1 MTSEIEVTTT
11 QPSQIVDAELV
22 DEESIPPRLT
32 IGSIGGLILR
42 PPQKKLSYLN
52 TMIYGESGVGKT
64 LLGGMSAFVPEM
76 APLLVIDIEGGT
88 HTLSHLDTDQIL
100 VVPDPDEQRPLK
112 WVDIQKIYDDL
123 YKMRHPFKTVMVDS
137 GTEAQA
143 LNIGHLLGYNEK
155 INIAADLPKFEEWNE
170 TTTQMRR
177 FFRAFRDLRMN
188 FICTALTY
196 EQPDPRTAKSD
207 NPRMVIRPSFT
218 NKLRSEVPAFFDAV
232 LYMYSK
238 VNGSANTRWIQ
249 TDKDNYVSA
258 KCRIPGIKRAIQ
270 DPTIER
276 MYDMLIRNPGAVTL
290 DPTTQ
295 PADEGMMRK
304 KK

>member
-1 MTSEIEVTTT
+1 MTSEIAEVE
-11 QPSQIVDAELV
+11 PAPVVDAELV
-22 DEESIPPRLT
+22 SEESIPPRLT
-32 IGSIGGLILR
+32 IGSIGGLTVR
-42 PPQKKLSYLN
+42 PPSKKLSYLN

-64 LLGGMSAFVPEM
+64 LLGGMAAFVPEM
-76 APLLVIDIEGGT
+76 SPLLVIDIEGGT

-100 VVPDPDEQRPLK
+100 VVPDPDEQRALR
-112 WVDIQKIYDDL
+112 WTDIQKIYDDL
-123 YKMRHPFKTVMVDS
+123 YRGRHPFKTVMVDS

-143 LNIGHLLGYNEK
+143 LNIGHLLGYDEK
-155 INIAADLPKFEEWNE
+155 INIAADLPKFDEWNE

-177 FFRAFRDLRMN
+177 FFRAFRDLKMH

-196 EQPDPRTAKSD
+196 ESPDPRSAKSD
-207 NPRMVIRPSFT
+207 HPRMIIRPSFT
-218 NKLRSEVPAFFDAV
+218 QKLRSEVPAFFDTV

-238 VNGSANTRWIQ
+238 VNGPANTRYVQ

-270 DPTIER
+270 DPTIEG
-276 MYDMLIRNPGAVTL
+276 MYDMLIRNPGAVLL
-290 DPTTQ
+290 DSTTQ
-295 PADEGMMRK
+295 PEDDSMMMRK

>member
-1 MTSEIEVTTT
+1 MTSEIAEVEPA
-11 QPSQIVDAELV
+11 QVVDAELV
-22 DEESIPPRLT
+22 TEEMIPPRLT
-32 IGSIGGLILR
+32 IGSIGGLTTR
-42 PPQKKLSYLN
+42 QPSKRLSYLN
-52 TMIYGESGVGKT
+52 AMIYGESGVGKT
-64 LLGGMSAFVPEM
+64 LLGGMAAFVPEM

-100 VVPDPDEQRPLK
+100 VVPDPDEQRPLR
-112 WVDIQKIYDDL
+112 WTDIQKIYNDL
-123 YKMRHPFKTVMVDS
+123 YNGRHPFKTVMVDS

-143 LNIGHLLGYNEK
+143 LNIGHLLGYDGKVNL
-155 INIAADLPKFEEWNE
+155 AADLPKFEEWNE
-170 TTTQMRR
+170 TTTHMRR

-196 EQPDPRTAKSD
+196 ESPDPRTAKAD
-207 NPRMVIRPSFT
+207 NPRMVIRPNFT
-218 NKLRSEVPAFFDAV
+218 QKLRSEVPAFFDTV

-238 VNGSANTRWIQ
+238 INGEANTRYVQ

-258 KCRIPGIKRAIQ
+258 KCRFPGIKRSIK
-270 DPTIER
+270 DPTIESL
-276 MYDMLIRNPGAVTL
+276 YDMLIRNPGAVLL

-295 PADEGMMRK
+295 PEDDSMMMRK